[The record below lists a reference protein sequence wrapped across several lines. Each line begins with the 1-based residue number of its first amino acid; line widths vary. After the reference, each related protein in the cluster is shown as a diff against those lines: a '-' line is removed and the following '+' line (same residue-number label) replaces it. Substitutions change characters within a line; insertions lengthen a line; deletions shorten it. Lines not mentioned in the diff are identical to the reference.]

1 MFDFK
6 NSFRCLTGL
15 LRPLRGLAMTENLKG
30 LNLNNEKI
38 MREKA
43 EQMAKNAEIKIQK
56 AQTKE
61 AKYQQWLENKKQTDP
76 NFRDYD
82 ENPLIIKSY
91 EKFFVL
97 TLNFS
102 SFYLGF
108 AFFCLIA
115 NLINKDS
122 YVGGFKF
129 LSIFA
134 IAYIVIVCIFQ
145 KFKYKDHKIK
155 FTNRYIEFYDDGKF
169 KRQCE
174 IIYDELARPFFAS
187 WMGYWKYRIMDLIS
201 VGLVIFLLFV
211 EPSFIIFII
220 AFYFSNFLIKLFF
233 YFFVNFSLK
242 GFKIFPFIR
251 IANKTYGRPA
261 TYNNTLNARYYLVY
275 LHNNEIY
282 KEVKQYFLQ
291 KNINIDYLPK
301 QYNVL

>member
-1 MFDFK
+1 M
-6 NSFRCLTGL
+6 
-15 LRPLRGLAMTENLKG
+15 
-30 LNLNNEKI
+30 NNEKT

-43 EQMAKNAEIKIQK
+43 EQMAKNAEMKIQK

-61 AKYQQWLENKKQTDP
+61 AKYQQWLENKKQNDP

-108 AFFCLIA
+108 AFFCLIT
-115 NLINKDS
+115 NLMNKNLYAD
-122 YVGGFKF
+122 GFKF

-134 IAYIVIVCIFQ
+134 IAYIAIVCIFQ

-155 FTNRYIEFYDDGKF
+155 FTNRYIEFYDDGKL
-169 KRQCE
+169 KKQCE

-201 VGLVIFLLFV
+201 VCLVIYFSFFDLKFIVFV
-211 EPSFIIFII
+211 ISF
-220 AFYFSNFLIKLFF
+220 YLSNFLIKLFF

-251 IANKTYGRPA
+251 ITGKSYTNRDGYGGGFV
-261 TYNNTLNARYYLVY
+261 LSARYYLIY
-275 LHNNEIY
+275 LHNDKAY

-301 QYNVL
+301 KYNVL